1 MAQDD
6 GDAVVK
12 RNLLTAVATMRSA
25 CDEAERAAQD
35 GTAESVRR
43 VMHALTWGWPTRRA
57 ALKRRWRPWRRRTR
71 GRQQNGSWMPRA
83 TRSTVGSER
92 EGSTA

>member
-43 VMHALTWGWPTRRA
+43 VMHALTWGMANASSGVETAMA
-57 ALKRRWRPWRRRTR
+57 AVEEAHAREAAERIMDAKGDALDR
-71 GRQQNGSWMPRA
+71 GQ
-83 TRSTVGSER
+83 
-92 EGSTA
+92 